1 MQDVLMKKLMLEG
14 LNIPPI
20 FSDTWSHFSA
30 PHIVHIM
37 LRQLIKSCHHNHL
50 TCVISF
56 MSGFVRQQLF
66 GRAESGLS
74 VYSNCLHS
82 ILSVIQENVSSSVS
96 LSLTHIDPSEDSE
109 NRKTPT
115 HTVSFGIT
123 VSSLSLS
130 DWCHMLDYEFLMIC
144 IDDIS

>member
-1 MQDVLMKKLMLEG
+1 
-14 LNIPPI
+14 
-20 FSDTWSHFSA
+20 
-30 PHIVHIM
+30 
-37 LRQLIKSCHHNHL
+37 
-50 TCVISF
+50 